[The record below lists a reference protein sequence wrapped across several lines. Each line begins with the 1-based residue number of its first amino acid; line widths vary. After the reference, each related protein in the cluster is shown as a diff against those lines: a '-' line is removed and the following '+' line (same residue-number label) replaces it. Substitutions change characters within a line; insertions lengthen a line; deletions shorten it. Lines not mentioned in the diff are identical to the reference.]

1 MWKRERV
8 VHDGTSYQIPLPEGQ
23 GTGLGKPLKLINHPL
38 RADIPIYVAS
48 LGPKN
53 VEMTAE
59 VADGWMPLFY
69 LPEKAKD
76 VWGADLAAGAGQARR
91 PTSARSRSWP
101 AACSPSATAPRRCA
115 SSPAR

>member
-8 VHDGTSYQIPLPEGQ
+8 VHDGTSYHIPLPEGQ

-69 LPEKAKD
+69 LPEKAERR
-76 VWGADLAAGAGQARR
+76 VGRRPRRRRGQARR
-91 PTSARSRSWP
+91 RPRARSRSWP
-101 AACSPSATAPRRCA
+101 AACWPSATAPRQCA